1 MVKDLH
7 SHLLYGID
15 DGCKTIEE
23 SLSLLKKMSA
33 AGVKDIIITPH
44 YIENS
49 KYVFNNESKEKL
61 FTILKNEVKFEK
73 IDVNLYLGNEVF
85 YTDHFVELIESGEV
99 QTLNNSKYLLF
110 ELPMHNHYQGAS
122 EVLSELISHG
132 YVPIL
137 AHPERYKEFQENPD
151 VAEEFLRMGVLLQG
165 NYTSLFG
172 KYGRGPKKLLK
183 YYIKKGWIS
192 FLGSDAHHEFKFN
205 EKSLERKLHWLNKDK
220 DYVYNL
226 LEGNFNKVINNED
239 IAMIR

>member
-1 MVKDLH
+1 MLKDLH

-110 ELPMHNHYQGAS
+110 ELPMHNH
-122 EVLSELISHG
+122 
-132 YVPIL
+132 
-137 AHPERYKEFQENPD
+137 
-151 VAEEFLRMGVLLQG
+151 
-165 NYTSLFG
+165 
-172 KYGRGPKKLLK
+172 
-183 YYIKKGWIS
+183 
-192 FLGSDAHHEFKFN
+192 
-205 EKSLERKLHWLNKDK
+205 
-220 DYVYNL
+220 
-226 LEGNFNKVINNED
+226 
-239 IAMIR
+239 

>member
-1 MVKDLH
+1 MLKDLH

-33 AGVKDIIITPH
+33 AGVKEIIITPH

-49 KYVFNNESKEKL
+49 KYVFNNENKEKL
-61 FTILKNEVKFEK
+61 FNILKNEVKFEK
-73 IDVNLYLGNEVF
+73 IDVTLYLGNEVF
-85 YTDHFVELIESGEV
+85 YTDRFVELLETGEIA
-99 QTLNNSKYLLF
+99 TLNNSKYLLF
-110 ELPMHNHYQGAS
+110 EFPMRNPHSKAG
-122 EVLSELISHG
+122 EILSNLISHG

-137 AHPERYKEFQENPD
+137 AHPERYKEFQETPD
-151 VAEEFLRMGVLLQG
+151 LAEEYLRMGVLLQG

-172 KYGRGPKKLLK
+172 KYGRAPKKLLK

-192 FLGSDAHHEFKFN
+192 FLGSDAHHEFKCN
-205 EKSLERKLHWLNKDK
+205 EKSLVRKLNWLNRDK
-220 DYVYNL
+220 EYVHNL
-226 LEGNFNKVINNED
+226 LEGNFDKVINNED